1 MFLKHII
8 SDTSHYGVY
17 AGMKNIPTLYLEKV
31 TQKKKHAV
39 DEYT

>member
-17 AGMKNIPTLYLEKV
+17 AEMKNIPLYLEKV
-31 TQKKKHAV
+31 TQKKKQAV